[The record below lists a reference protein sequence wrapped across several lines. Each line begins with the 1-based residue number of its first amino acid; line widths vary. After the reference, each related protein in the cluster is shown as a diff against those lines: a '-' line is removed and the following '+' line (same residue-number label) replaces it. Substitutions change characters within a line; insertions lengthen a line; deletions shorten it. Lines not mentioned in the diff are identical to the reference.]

1 MISPVLKSV
10 FGATPVPNGV
20 WPHGD
25 RAETHQQLT
34 ATLPDC
40 LRTMK
45 YFSTLWGEE
54 LPQPRASRAEVR
66 LLNRHLAVAVAAV
79 ASCQIGLGQDQHAFG
94 QSETELG
101 LLRQAARWTFRE
113 TVAPDPALYLLPPMS
128 AYGVTFDLMARVYQ
142 QARAAGALDPCPDE
156 SAAA

>member
-25 RAETHQQLT
+25 RADTHQQLT

-45 YFSTLWGEE
+45 YFSTLLGEE

-66 LLNRHLAVAVAAV
+66 LLNRHLAVAIAAV
-79 ASCQIGLGQDQHAFG
+79 ASSQIGLEQDQYAFG
-94 QSETELG
+94 QSSAELA
-101 LLRQAARWTFRE
+101 LLRQGPAGPSARRWP
-113 TVAPDPALYLLPPMS
+113 APRPP
-128 AYGVTFDLMARVYQ
+128 TCCR
-142 QARAAGALDPCPDE
+142 RCAGTA
-156 SAAA
+156 

>member
-1 MISPVLKSV
+1 
-10 FGATPVPNGV
+10 V

-94 QSETELG
+94 QSGAELG
-101 LLRQAARWTFRE
+101 LLRQAVRWTFRE
-113 TVAPDPALYLLPPMS
+113 TVARDPAPYLLQPMS
-128 AYGVTFDLMARVYQ
+128 AYGVTIDLMARVYQ